1 MEFLE
6 INEDASKRH
15 LDIQFGD
22 EIEKNES
29 KFKVSVHFATEFDKF
44 RKEVFEGDLNDFI
57 ASLSGCDPWQT
68 SGGKSGATFFKTFDG
83 RFLIKEVNKHE
94 METFKNIAKRYFEYI
109 VNGKGKTSMAKIVG
123 LYTLWYK
130 TANSAKKLNVIIM
143 ENLFYKHRITG
154 SFDLKVSFPFAIQ
167 F

>member
-6 INEDASKRH
+6 IIEDASKRH

-154 SFDLKVSFPFAIQ
+154 SFDLKVSLHSI
-167 F
+167 